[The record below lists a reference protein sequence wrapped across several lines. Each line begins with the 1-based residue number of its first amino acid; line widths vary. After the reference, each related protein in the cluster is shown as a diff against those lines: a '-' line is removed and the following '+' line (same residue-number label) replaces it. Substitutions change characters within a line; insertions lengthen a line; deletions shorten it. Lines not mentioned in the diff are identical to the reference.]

1 MPDTPTAPQRLPVGA
16 LVTHPSFGSGQI
28 VGHDPDKYVILF
40 KSHGT
45 KFIAYSYD
53 GLVVEGRLAAAELE
67 PDRIK
72 AALREVL
79 GEYGWI
85 ETDREMDQRWAGG
98 TLVLRPGRE
107 GTQEK
112 EIPLE
117 VFFKKIIGVRE
128 KLRVLEQRLNNHPSL
143 SPEDKLEFEG
153 YLTRCYGSLTT
164 FNVLF
169 ADKERQFRGQS
180 G

>member
-1 MPDTPTAPQRLPVGA
+1 MSDTTTSPATELIPVGA
-16 LVTHPSFGSGQI
+16 LVTHPSFGHGQI

-53 GLVVEGRLAAAELE
+53 GLAIEERPADPE

-85 ETDREMDQRWAGG
+85 ETDREIGQRWAGG
-98 TLVLRPGRE
+98 TLVLKPGRE
-107 GTQEK
+107 DAQEK

-128 KLRVLEQRLNNHPSL
+128 KLRVLEQRLNNHPGL

-153 YLTRCYGSLTT
+153 YITRCYGSLTT

-169 ADKERQFRGQS
+169 ADKEGQFRGQS